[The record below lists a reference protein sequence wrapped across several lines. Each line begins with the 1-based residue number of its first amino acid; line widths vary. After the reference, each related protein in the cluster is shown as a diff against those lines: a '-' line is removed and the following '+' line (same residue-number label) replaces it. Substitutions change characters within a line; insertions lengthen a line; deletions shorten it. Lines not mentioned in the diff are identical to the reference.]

1 MGGGGGHIHLP
12 VFPLRC
18 PDRRGKN
25 QGGGGEKYRAPP
37 PPPPP
42 RLLLCGRWEKVF
54 PSLPQPRPTSSYA
67 FQQCLPPL
75 PALFLWQKVREKFFL
90 FRREKGKKKGIE
102 LLHSREGK
110 KEDWLAAAAKPA
122 EDSPMLRSPVK
133 KSPTLTHGCP
143 GRLPSG
149 GMPDKILYFKAGTQ
163 CERN

>member
-1 MGGGGGHIHLP
+1 MGGGGHIHLP

-37 PPPPP
+37 PPP
-42 RLLLCGRWEKVF
+42 RLLLWEVGK
-54 PSLPQPRPTSSYA
+54 SLPLSTTAETDFFLRFFYSAFPPFPLFSSGKRSGKSFFFSGQGRERRKGSSYST
-67 FQQCLPPL
+67 
-75 PALFLWQKVREKFFL
+75 VER
-90 FRREKGKKKGIE
+90 
-102 LLHSREGK
+102 GK